1 MKGEA
6 ACGTLCQHP
15 ECWRADLRRVR
26 EAVRARNGIY
36 TRKEDESRRNV
47 GKSDSVQSV
56 DGKCF
61 IVLKF
66 GSILERRWLHG
77 VVYLSLILLHLFTL
91 FLVHSWLAV
100 FFAVLTLRSFESW
113 DPRVEYASCFGRN
126 KSKVIETWNKAR
138 KQHNMCISRA

>member
-61 IVLKF
+61 IALIMCFEIRKHF
-66 GSILERRWLHG
+66 GTALAPRHINWRCLLVFIATL
-77 VVYLSLILLHLFTL
+77 VVYI
-91 FLVHSWLAV
+91 
-100 FFAVLTLRSFESW
+100 
-113 DPRVEYASCFGRN
+113 ASCPFLAGCLLCCTNPKIVRELG
-126 KSKVIETWNKAR
+126 SE
-138 KQHNMCISRA
+138 S